1 MSQPLNI
8 LFITAHLPSV
18 GVHAG
23 GGRMFHLIKGLAEYH
38 DISLLSYIAREE
50 DREHIPD
57 IQQFC
62 RKVEVILRGQNP
74 RVYNPLHLKPRRLL
88 VEYLNPEMTLA
99 VARELATR
107 AYDLCQVEYIESTAV
122 LPRTVTVPMVLTHH
136 EVQFAG
142 LFRAAGLERPLSVNW
157 WGKVF
162 RGLTMLNYEIN
173 TLRRFDAIPTMCEE
187 DAHAVLRF
195 SPDLPLGVSPMG
207 VDTKYFQPDERQP
220 EPESMI
226 YTGYYEHFPNEDAV
240 VYFVREIFPV
250 IRQKIPK
257 AKFYIV
263 GSHPSDAVRELG
275 RLDNVV
281 VTGRVTDLRP
291 WLARAAVFVA
301 PIRLGR
307 GMRGKILEAM
317 AMRRPV
323 VGSSVAL
330 AGFGVTDGQEALI
343 ADTPAA
349 FAETVVQIL
358 SDTSLRE
365 RIARGGYELVKARY
379 GWVVQVQAYHRLY
392 RWLATQGRRVGAPP
406 GQGGVRG
413 VRDWK
418 TVFASPMVARLN
430 HVLLPVGLGYL
441 TPKVGWMLLAAKV
454 RESYRD
460 YLRRSGRRPRT
471 WGIPTLGFGFTFG
484 SPSGASAA
492 SDDGSPRGLN
502 DAGRL
507 LAEREE
513 LIARVSRQAAALK
526 RFEEELFVA
535 RAAMVTLETRVCD
548 LEQENRH
555 LMDERDTERA
565 AAEVAAADVSEA
577 RIRSDDEPMLKRLS
591 LESRNQ
597 AEPSVAP
604 EECGWDSL
612 RIRASALEAKLSS
625 LKVRAAELEAGLDKL
640 RQDQGHHEVHARR
653 ESAAGR

>member
-1 MSQPLNI
+1 MGQPLNI
-8 LFITAHLPSV
+8 LFVTAHLPSV

-23 GGRMFHLIKGLAEYH
+23 GGRMFHLIKGLSEYH
-38 DISLLSYIAREE
+38 HISLLSYIVREE
-50 DREHIPD
+50 DREHIPA
-57 IQQFC
+57 IAKFC
-62 RKVEVILRGQNP
+62 RKVEVILRGHNP
-74 RVYNPLHLKPRRLL
+74 RVYNPLCLKPRRLL
-88 VEYLNPEMTLA
+88 VEYLNPQMAQA
-99 VARELATR
+99 VARELACQ
-107 AYDLCQVEYIESTAV
+107 AYDLCQVEYIECTPA
-122 LPRTVTVPMVLTHH
+122 LPKIVTIPLVLTHL
-136 EVQFAG
+136 EVQYAG
-142 LFRAAGLERPLSVNW
+142 LFRAASLQTPLSPEW

-173 TLRRFDAIPTMCEE
+173 TLRKFDAILTMCQE
-187 DAHAVLRF
+187 DAHAIRRF
-195 SPDLPLGVSPMG
+195 SPDVPMGVSPLG

-226 YTGYYEHFPNEDAV
+226 YTGYYEHYPNEDAV
-240 VYFVREIFPV
+240 VYFVREIFPI
-250 IRQKIPK
+250 IRQKISK

-263 GSHPSDAVRELG
+263 GSHPSDAIRELG
-275 RLDNVV
+275 RIDNVV
-281 VTGRVTDLRP
+281 VTGRVPDLRP

-301 PIRLGR
+301 PIRLGM

-317 AMRRPV
+317 AMKRPV

-330 AGFGVTDGQEALI
+330 AGFGVTHGSEAMI
-343 ADTPAA
+343 ADKPDA

-358 SDTSLRE
+358 TDTSLRD
-365 RIARGGYELVKARY
+365 RIAKGGYELVRARY
-379 GWVVQVQAYHRLY
+379 DWALQVRAYHHLY
-392 RWLATQGRRVGAPP
+392 CWLADRARGDGVPQGEA
-406 GQGGVRG
+406 GVRE
-413 VRDWK
+413 VRSAK
-418 TVFASPMVARLN
+418 TVFYSPLTARVNNFLWP
-430 HVLLPVGLGYL
+430 LGLVYL
-441 TPKVGWMLLAAKV
+441 TPKAGWMLLAAKV

-471 WGIPTLGFGFTFG
+471 RGIPPLEFGFTFG
-484 SPSGASAA
+484 SPTRASAA

-502 DAGRL
+502 EAGRL
-507 LAEREE
+507 LTEREE

-555 LMDERDTERA
+555 LMDEVETEKT
-565 AAEVAAADVSEA
+565 AAEVATVDASAP
-577 RIRSDDEPMLKRLS
+577 RFRSGDDPT
-591 LESRNQ
+591 LECGSSDSPDQ
-597 AEPSVAP
+597 AEPSAAP

-612 RIRASALEAKLSS
+612 RMRASALEAKLSG